1 MDSEKRMENAISKI
15 RSNYVSL
22 EKSIVDQLSLEV
34 TKHQLTTGTYRE
46 TVWKSLFDMIIP
58 RKFCIE
64 QGVFIIDS
72 KGKISDEV
80 DLVIF
85 DEMYTPYI
93 FNYGKIKFIPI
104 EAVAVVVQCKSKNLR
119 GINEW
124 VKSIEDLETSLDSL
138 FRTINGLCDNKKQNP
153 KGQTATRPV
162 RILCTTRGDI
172 DKKPEVFEVFDI
184 ALYVRKNRLRKSIAQ
199 GEKGEK
205 SCTQWYRELNHC
217 VKANKEVK
225 VGETS
230 GDSEINEEA
239 ERTLA
244 NLVVKDEDALQEE
257 NVIMS
262 LTFQLNQLLMIINN
276 PMQFPHRAYVE
287 MFNKNLET
295 VQEQK
300 LQERVR
306 KTKEKEEKNQKRC

>member
-119 GINEW
+119 GY
-124 VKSIEDLETSLDSL
+124 K
-138 FRTINGLCDNKKQNP
+138 RM
-153 KGQTATRPV
+153 GQ
-162 RILCTTRGDI
+162 
-172 DKKPEVFEVFDI
+172 E
-184 ALYVRKNRLRKSIAQ
+184 Y
-199 GEKGEK
+199 
-205 SCTQWYRELNHC
+205 
-217 VKANKEVK
+217 
-225 VGETS
+225 
-230 GDSEINEEA
+230 
-239 ERTLA
+239 
-244 NLVVKDEDALQEE
+244 
-257 NVIMS
+257 
-262 LTFQLNQLLMIINN
+262 
-276 PMQFPHRAYVE
+276 
-287 MFNKNLET
+287 
-295 VQEQK
+295 
-300 LQERVR
+300 
-306 KTKEKEEKNQKRC
+306 